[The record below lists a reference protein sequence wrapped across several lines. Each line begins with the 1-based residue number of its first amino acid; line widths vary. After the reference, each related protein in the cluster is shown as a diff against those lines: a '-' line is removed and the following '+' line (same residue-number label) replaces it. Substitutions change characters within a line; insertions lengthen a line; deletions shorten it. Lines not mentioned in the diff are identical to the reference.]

1 MIVGNKADLTDKRQ
15 VTTEEGENLAKEAGL
30 LFFESSAKDGTNVNE
45 MFNKLA
51 SVLPGLE
58 GSEIPQNLNSK
69 NLLTIAFNLQQ
80 SPNPIQIKK
89 CCK

>member
-1 MIVGNKADLTDKRQ
+1 MKQWITDLKQLVQENTKLMIVGNKADLNDKRQ
-15 VTTEEGENLAKEAGL
+15 VSTEEGENRAKEAGL
-30 LFFESSAKDGTNVNE
+30 RFFESSAKDGTNVNE

-69 NLLTIAFNLQQ
+69 N
-80 SPNPIQIKK
+80 
-89 CCK
+89 